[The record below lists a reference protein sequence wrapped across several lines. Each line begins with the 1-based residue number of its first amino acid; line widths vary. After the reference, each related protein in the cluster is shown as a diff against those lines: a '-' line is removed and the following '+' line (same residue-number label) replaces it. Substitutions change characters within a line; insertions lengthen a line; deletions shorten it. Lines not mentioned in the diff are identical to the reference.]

1 MRRRFW
7 EAVENYV
14 GQILLTFMAI
24 LAVILAILTFSP
36 PHGM

>member
-14 GQILLTFMAI
+14 GQILLTLMAI
-24 LAVILAILTFSP
+24 LAVLFVILMFP
-36 PHGM
+36 PSHGM